1 MSKLTIAECYDLVTN
16 KVFPYLSSEVNQ
28 EKSEA
33 MIGIEVEMLICKIA
47 SEKAKSLPL
56 YGQDSLSSM
65 LEKFDVEG
73 ENVEPVII
81 DDKMFSIQLS
91 KGGQLTFEP
100 GAQLEY
106 STKPYP
112 CLSDA
117 VSRLRQIQTK
127 IEQLSEEKENVVCNL
142 GINPWQTVDEIGLQ
156 MNKPRYKAMDA
167 YFSSLSAYGRRMMR
181 QTFTVQVNMDFGDD
195 ESTLVKRFLASQY
208 LAPFMTAVFANSP
221 IVDEKLTE
229 FKSFRSQ
236 VWQHIDP
243 TRTGFVELSKIENE
257 PTKKNCVDAYFDRL
271 MNGNVI
277 FVEAKNYEVPESPL
291 TFKRWLSEGYK
302 GVYPTMKDFETH
314 MTLFFPEARA
324 KGFLELRSVDGQSKI
339 WQSVP
344 ASFYSA
350 LIYDDKNLDKVVELL
365 KPYSSRLYELWN
377 QSSKGLHG
385 EIAEVAKKLAH
396 MALEGFDR
404 LPPCFKDGESR
415 EVLGVFINNFTL
427 KDKSPADDIIEA
439 FKKDSK
445 FTYADL
451 LSVEKKWN
459 DLLA

>member
-427 KDKSPADDIIEA
+427 KDKSPADDIIEV